1 MIDTLDSGSIEG
13 LTENDVVIDCVT
25 FLAAGYETTS
35 VTLTFATYLLALHP
49 EAQERV
55 FNEIHDYYE
64 ENPVRKSANVICVL
78 LYNSIVY
85 LAYNIMQEHV
95 YVV

>member
-1 MIDTLDSGSIEG
+1 MIDTVDGGSIEG
-13 LTENDVVIDCVT
+13 LTEGDIVIDCFT

-35 VTLTFATYLLALHP
+35 VTLAFATYQLAVHP

-64 ENPVRKSANVICVL
+64 ENPVRKSTCAICVL
-78 LYNSIVY
+78 FILPLYYIYS
-85 LAYNIMQEHV
+85 
-95 YVV
+95 

>member
-1 MIDTLDSGSIEG
+1 MIDTVDSGSIEG
-13 LTENDVVIDCVT
+13 LTEGDIVIDCFT

-35 VTLTFATYLLALHP
+35 VTLAFATYLLAVHP

-64 ENPVRKSANVICVL
+64 ENPVRKSTQVTVLTCVL
-78 LYNSIVY
+78 VIY
-85 LAYNIMQEHV
+85 
-95 YVV
+95 

>member
-13 LTENDVVIDCVT
+13 LTEGDIVIDCFS

-35 VTLTFATYLLALHP
+35 VTLIFATYLLAVHP

-55 FNEIHDYYE
+55 SNEIHDYYE
-64 ENPVRKSANVICVL
+64 ENPVRKSTNATCVIL
-78 LYNSIVY
+78 KNNIVY
-85 LAYNIMQEHV
+85 LSI
-95 YVV
+95 